1 MRKIMAAAIVVC
13 CSSIVGVPHATAQ
26 VGDTRQIQVTA
37 SVLGSC
43 RFVSTLNLDFG
54 SLDPAN
60 AVDKK
65 QSVNVTFK
73 CTKGVAYTFTVGNG
87 LHALSGTNRM
97 KSASVSDYVPYVI
110 DPKSLLGTGKGFG
123 TSEAVTLTG
132 TVKGTDYLDATV
144 GAYSDT
150 VILTIQP

>member
-1 MRKIMAAAIVVC
+1 MLKSIAMAIMAFCAGIV
-13 CSSIVGVPHATAQ
+13 SVPHAAAQ

-43 RFVSTLNLDFG
+43 RFESALNLDFG
-54 SLDPAN
+54 NLDPAN

-65 QSVNVTFK
+65 QTANVAFK

-97 KSASVSDYVPYVI
+97 KGASGSDYIPYTI
-110 DPKSLLGTGKGFG
+110 DPKSLLGAGKGFG
-123 TSEAVTLTG
+123 TSEAITLTG
-132 TVKGTDYLDATV
+132 AVKGTDYHNVAV

-150 VILTIQP
+150 VILTIEP